1 MKKTLAIV
9 LVLIMMLSLVACGGG
24 ETEEK
29 DRLAQIKEKG
39 YIEFATEP
47 YFAPYEFIDPSL
59 EGDAQYV
66 GADIEIAKY
75 ISDKIGVDLKIIP
88 LEYSAVL
95 TGITE
100 GKYDLSLSAIAWS
113 PVREEAMN
121 LSDGYYFGG
130 DEETDGYGWICRAED
145 AEKYQTV
152 EDLADAI
159 VITQSGSVQEAIM
172 NEQVPAAKE
181 YKLIATMTDAYLA
194 VAEGIA
200 DVCIC
205 DRGSA
210 MIYAEANGGLAV
222 TDYIFEVDPLMN
234 STVAA
239 MPLEGTES
247 LEAIVNEAIA
257 ELNAEGK
264 IDAWFDEYEEYAKSI
279 GIE

>member
-1 MKKTLAIV
+1 MKRTLALV

-24 ETEEK
+24 GDTETK
-29 DRLAQIKEKG
+29 DRLAQIQEKG
-39 YIEFATEP
+39 YIEMATEP

-66 GADIEIAKY
+66 GADIELAKY
-75 ISDKIGVDLKIIP
+75 IAEKIGVELKIVP

-100 GKYDLSLSAIAWS
+100 GKYDLAISAIAYS
-113 PVREEAMN
+113 PAREEAMN

-130 DEETDGYGWICRAED
+130 EEESDGYGWIVRAED
-145 AEKYQTV
+145 VDKYPTI
-152 EDLADAI
+152 ESLADAI

-172 NEQVPAAKE
+172 NEQVTEAKE
-181 YKLIATMTDAYLA
+181 YKLLATMTDAYLA

-210 MIYAEANGGLAV
+210 EIYAQANGGLAV
-222 TDYIFEVDPLMN
+222 TDYVFEVDPLMN
-234 STVAA
+234 SVVCA
-239 MPLEGTES
+239 MPYNDTET
-247 LEAIVNEAIA
+247 LEAVVNEAIA
-257 ELNAEGK
+257 ELIAEGK
-264 IDAWFDEYEEYAKSI
+264 IDAWFDEYEDYAKSL
-279 GIE
+279 GL

>member
-1 MKKTLAIV
+1 MKKILAVV
-9 LVLIMMLSLVACGGG
+9 LVLIMMLSFAACGGG
-24 ETEEK
+24 ESNSS
-29 DRLAQIKEKG
+29 DRLEQIKEKG
-39 YIEFATEP
+39 YIELVTEP

-59 EGDAQYV
+59 SGDAQYV
-66 GADIEIAKY
+66 GADIMLAKY
-75 ISDKIGVDLKIIP
+75 IADKIGVDLKIVP
-88 LEYSAVL
+88 LEYTAVL

-100 GKYDLSLSAIAWS
+100 GKYDFAISAVAWS

-130 DEETDGYGWICRAED
+130 DEESDGYGWICRAED
-145 AEKYQTV
+145 VDKYQTI

-172 NEQVPAAKE
+172 NEQVKEAKE
-181 YKLIATMTDAYLA
+181 FKLIATMTDAYLA
-194 VAEGIA
+194 VSEGIA

-210 MIYAEANGGLAV
+210 KIYAQANEGLAV
-222 TDYIFEVDPLMN
+222 TDYIFEVDPLM
-234 STVAA
+234 SSVVVA
-239 MPLEGTES
+239 MPLEGTDS
-247 LEAIVNEAIA
+247 LKEIINECIA
-257 ELNAEGK
+257 ELIAEDQ

>member
-1 MKKTLAIV
+1 MKKILAIA
-9 LVLIMMLSLVACGGG
+9 LVLIMMFSFAACGGG
-24 ETEEK
+24 GEET

-39 YIEFATEP
+39 YIELVTEP

-59 EGDAQYV
+59 TGDAQYV
-66 GADIEIAKY
+66 GADIELAKY
-75 ISDKIGVDLKIIP
+75 IADKIGVDLKIVP

-100 GKYDLSLSAIAWS
+100 GKYDFSISAIAWS

-130 DEETDGYGWICRAED
+130 DEESDGYGWICRAED

-152 EDLADAI
+152 EDLANAI

-172 NEQVPAAKE
+172 NEQVTEAKE
-181 YKLIATMTDAYLA
+181 FKFMATMTDAYLA

-210 MIYAEANGGLAV
+210 KIYAEANGGLTV
-222 TDYIFEVDPLMN
+222 TDYIFEVDPLM
-234 STVAA
+234 SSVVVA
-239 MPLEGTES
+239 MPLEGTDS
-247 LEAIVNEAIA
+247 LEEIVNECIA
-257 ELNAEGK
+257 ELIAEGQ
-264 IDAWFDEYEEYAKSI
+264 IDAWLNEYEEYAKSI